1 MPQQAAG
8 IRIEPPVSDPSATS
22 ASPAT
27 TATAEPL
34 EDPPGIR
41 AGSSGLT
48 GVPNHRLV
56 PSGSIAS
63 SCRFVLPT
71 IRAPAARAPARHA
84 ASAVAGAAP
93 RPTARDPAV
102 VGTPATS
109 MRSLTASRGPAPAV
123 SIRVMNVLM
132 FSPGRSPNAV
142 TGTLRAG
149 RGLASGELL
158 IFSVPRASASGSG
171 PHG

>member
-8 IRIEPPVSDPSATS
+8 IRIDPPVSDPSATS
-22 ASPAT
+22 ASPAA

-41 AGSSGLT
+41 AGSSGLI
-48 GVPNHRLV
+48 GVPNHWLV

-93 RPTARDPAV
+93 RSTARDPAV
-102 VGTPATS
+102 VGTSATS
-109 MRSLTASRGPAPAV
+109 MRSLTASRGPVPVLA
-123 SIRVMNVLM
+123 ILVMNVLIA
-132 FSPGRSPNAV
+132 FLLVDRPTRSPV
-142 TGTLRAG
+142 RYEPGG
-149 RGLASGELL
+149 
-158 IFSVPRASASGSG
+158 
-171 PHG
+171 